1 MTNLLLIS
9 YSCGVQKIRTANV
22 LSANHGFDITILTE
36 HIPDSFKGELASD
49 IDVYYV
55 EDQFSI
61 SLYRPY
67 WTYKAIRKLETIF
80 EETNIEVM
88 LSWHVPIASH
98 IVALRA
104 KQKYNIPWIAHFGD
118 PWIGNPYADGLLQK
132 VIYSKKLE
140 KRIVSSANASTFP
153 TDRMKEMYEQRYP
166 EQRSKFS
173 LVPNFIDTS
182 EIEEISN
189 NSDLFDHDKLTIVH
203 MGSFYGIRSPE
214 PLFDAVELLDE
225 RTQEQ
230 VEIYLVGDLGG
241 YASEIAERNLSEIIQ
256 APGRVPKDEALRMSK
271 SSDVLLLIDAPVQ
284 NSPFLPTKLAEYVF
298 MENPIL
304 GITPEEGTSA
314 DVIRQTE
321 TGTVVSVN
329 NAKKISKSIE
339 KYISEFQDDT
349 LSIDPD
355 REEVNNYSSDRAVS
369 KYASVISKITKSD
382 RQ

>member
-22 LSANHGFDITILTE
+22 LSADHDFNITILTE

-49 IDVYYV
+49 IDVHYV

-67 WTYKAIRKLETIF
+67 WTYSAIRKLETIF
-80 EETNIEVM
+80 EQAEIEAM

-104 KQKYNIPWIAHFGD
+104 KQKYKIPWIAHFGD
-118 PWIGNPYADGLLQK
+118 PWIGNPYADGPLRK
-132 VIYSKKLE
+132 ITYSKKLE
-140 KRIVSSANASTFP
+140 KHIISSADASTFP

-166 EQRSKFS
+166 EQRSKCS

-189 NSDLFDHDKLTIVH
+189 DSDLFDQDKLTIVH
-203 MGSFYGIRSPE
+203 MGSFYDIRTPE
-214 PLFDAVELLDE
+214 PLFDAVDLLDE

-230 VEIYLVGDLGG
+230 VEIYLVGDLDG
-241 YASEIAERNLSEIIQ
+241 YASEIAERNLSEIMR

-329 NAKKISKSIE
+329 NVKEISKSIK

-349 LSIDPD
+349 MSIDPD
-355 REEVNNYSSDRAVS
+355 WEEINNYSSDRAVS
-369 KYASVISKITKSD
+369 KYASIISKITEPD